1 MKVIF
6 ARQEGIMAAYQHIL
20 LTADFS
26 DESGHVVERA
36 ISLREAYGA
45 RLSVLHVI
53 EPLSFAY
60 GGDIPMDFSGI
71 QEEIQKQAKTQLTE
85 LCEPLGVKEEDRH
98 LIVGRAETEIHNLAE
113 DVGADLIVIGSH
125 GRHGL
130 ALLMGS
136 TANGVLH
143 GAKCDVMA
151 VRVEESQ

>member
-1 MKVIF
+1 
-6 ARQEGIMAAYQHIL
+6 MAAYQHL
-20 LTADFS
+20 LLAVDFS
-26 DESGHVVERA
+26 DESRQVVERA
-36 ISLREAYGA
+36 ISLRDAYSA

-71 QEEIQKQAKTQLTE
+71 QEEIQKQAQIQLTE
-85 LCEPLGVKEEDRH
+85 LCDPLAISESDRH
-98 LIVGRAETEIHNLAE
+98 LVVGRAETEIHNIAE
-113 DVGADLIVIGSH
+113 EIGADLIVIGSH

-143 GAKCDVMA
+143 GAKCDVIA
-151 VRVEESQ
+151 VRVDA